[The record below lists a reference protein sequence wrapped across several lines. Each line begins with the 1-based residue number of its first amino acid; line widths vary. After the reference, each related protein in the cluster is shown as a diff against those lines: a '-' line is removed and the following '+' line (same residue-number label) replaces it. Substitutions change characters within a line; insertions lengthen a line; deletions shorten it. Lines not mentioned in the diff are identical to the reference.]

1 MSLLSSQHRHVAL
14 ALAEAGSVL
23 RAGQYRTAVTRA
35 APAQKQSQSIGG
47 VKRGRKEKWEKKM
60 NQERAQRNRDIPKFT
75 RYPES
80 KLQIP
85 KTKERPAILPE
96 VFQPGSGHS
105 LDLPLF
111 GPSTL
116 TAKSVGQAT
125 SFDTTQT
132 NAAKVFGLPNKMHFE
147 YRILST
153 PCSVIRDVTL
163 KAIHTLDKAKGSSSK
178 DHRIVLH
185 GRAGSGKSFLLHQ
198 VVQYAQTQGWV
209 VLYIP
214 RAVTLVN
221 STNSYTYDI
230 RTQTYLQPRASYLTL
245 DKLYKANSALLSQ
258 LTLSRELVTEK
269 LNIPAGTTLAEVA
282 QAGIKDKSFTS
293 GPVVLETVLKELET
307 QTKFPVLVAVDDF
320 QALFHNSAYKDP
332 FFQAIRPH
340 HLSLPRT
347 FLEFASGQR
356 TLANGVF
363 IGALTESD
371 TAYAVPLELKDAL
384 NLESRHP
391 VSPYDK
397 RDQVKLGYTEGLKG
411 LKVPERMSTNEMA
424 GLFSVWKDDMALTT
438 DKYDELFMSKYVES
452 DGNPRDFVWKGLLST
467 LSP

>member
-1 MSLLSSQHRHVAL
+1 
-14 ALAEAGSVL
+14 
-23 RAGQYRTAVTRA
+23 
-35 APAQKQSQSIGG
+35 
-47 VKRGRKEKWEKKM
+47 
-60 NQERAQRNRDIPKFT
+60 
-75 RYPES
+75 
-80 KLQIP
+80 
-85 KTKERPAILPE
+85 
-96 VFQPGSGHS
+96 
-105 LDLPLF
+105 
-111 GPSTL
+111 
-116 TAKSVGQAT
+116 
-125 SFDTTQT
+125 
-132 NAAKVFGLPNKMHFE
+132 MHFE

-198 VVQYAQTQGWV
+198 AVQYAQAQGWV

-221 STNSYTYDI
+221 STNSYAYDI

-363 IGALTESD
+363 MGALTESD

-438 DKYDELFMSKYVES
+438 GEFLSLFEDLPVDLELTNSLRFLRQVRRALYEQVRGERRKPKRLCLEGSLVNIVSLRAFIDRSLALYAVLNQRS
-452 DGNPRDFVWKGLLST
+452 SIPFPAYNGYSGG
-467 LSP
+467 